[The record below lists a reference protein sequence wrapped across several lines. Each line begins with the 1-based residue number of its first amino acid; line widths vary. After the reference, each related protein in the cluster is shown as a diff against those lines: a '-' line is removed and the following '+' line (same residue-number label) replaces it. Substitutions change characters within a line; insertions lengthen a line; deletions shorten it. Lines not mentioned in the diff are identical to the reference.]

1 MACSCKSSSSNVTPI
16 KQVVKKTNAK
26 NTSSK
31 NTSSKIKQVIP
42 QRTVSRR
49 ISYRRPI

>member
-31 NTSSKIKQVIP
+31 IKQVIP